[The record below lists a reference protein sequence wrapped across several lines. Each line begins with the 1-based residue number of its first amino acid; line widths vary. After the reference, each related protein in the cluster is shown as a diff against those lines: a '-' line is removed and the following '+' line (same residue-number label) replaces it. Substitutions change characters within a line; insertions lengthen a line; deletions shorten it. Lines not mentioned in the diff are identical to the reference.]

1 MSTYVMSD
9 IHGCYN
15 EFRQMLDT
23 IGFSPSDEL
32 ILAGDYID
40 RGKQTMEMLHWLEDR
55 PQNVIL
61 LKGNHEVEYVAYIDF
76 MKMLNTNEDL
86 RLDCSSC

>member
-15 EFRQMLDT
+15 EFHQMLDT

-40 RGKQTMEMLHWLEDR
+40 RGKQTLEMLYWLEDR
-55 PQNVIL
+55 P
-61 LKGNHEVEYVAYIDF
+61 
-76 MKMLNTNEDL
+76 
-86 RLDCSSC
+86 